1 MAGRKV
7 FNEFD
12 AQRCLA
18 AVRRSGAPLG
28 AWARDHGID
37 GRSLNLWR
45 TNLARRGQRR
55 ARPAPPQVV
64 ELVPVASRTGAA
76 RGPFII
82 RVASAEL
89 EVGADFDDESLRRLV
104 RLLKSC

>member
-45 TNLARRGQRR
+45 TNLARRGHP
-55 ARPAPPQVV
+55 RPTAHEPRLAQGERVFV
-64 ELVPVASRTGAA
+64 LQTREAFALGLRT
-76 RGPFII
+76 
-82 RVASAEL
+82 
-89 EVGADFDDESLRRLV
+89 
-104 RLLKSC
+104 